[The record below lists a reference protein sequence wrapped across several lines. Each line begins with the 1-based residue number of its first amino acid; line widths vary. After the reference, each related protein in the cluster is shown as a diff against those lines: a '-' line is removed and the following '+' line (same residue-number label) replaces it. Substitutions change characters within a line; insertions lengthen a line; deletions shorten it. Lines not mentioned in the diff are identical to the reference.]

1 MHHCSEPTVQVL
13 HENQSNFNFD
23 SLDYELAL
31 MVLQLGALQ
40 VCLPHWV
47 WPLRLEEWMLWE
59 KNTG

>member
-31 MVLQLGALQ
+31 MVIAIRGSPSMLA
-40 VCLPHWV
+40 
-47 WPLRLEEWMLWE
+47 PLSLTLEIRGMNAVGEE
-59 KNTG
+59 HR